1 MFPHPREEKTGVH
14 NIEILWGFYVQTH
27 PVMNVCGFS
36 EWPGI
41 LSRFSPFSYTFS
53 WVYGIFLSSVGRP
66 AVLPALPPLSELR
79 KQVFGRTAVYKMC
92 RVPRETEWVSVCTPS
107 TAR

>member
-41 LSRFSPFSYTFS
+41 LSRFSLFSYTFS

-66 AVLPALPPLSELR
+66 AVLPALPPPLSM
-79 KQVFGRTAVYKMC
+79 KASIWKNCCVQD
-92 RVPRETEWVSVCTPS
+92 VSCPP
-107 TAR
+107 